1 MGREQAAAARC
12 LPIRQPYSRF
22 YWRRDPCMKNNTA
35 GIEGQLYKDLRL
47 LSARRLGRREVLQWM
62 GAGVVTPLVVGACGG
77 GDGSGGGASSS
88 ACSVIP
94 SETNGPYPGDGT
106 NSLNGTTV
114 NALLLSGIVRS
125 DITASIGSSTTVA
138 AGIPLQVTLHLQNSK
153 SSCAP
158 LSGYAVYLWHCTQ
171 DGLYSMYSTG
181 ITDENYLRGVQVAD
195 SNGSVTFQT
204 IFPGCYSGRMPHMH
218 FEVYASEALATST
231 PAGDG
236 IKTSQIAF
244 PVSVCN
250 AVYATSGYSAS
261 VSNFAAMSF
270 ANDNVFSDGYATQ
283 LASLSGNT
291 STGYTATLNVGIS
304 V

>member
-1 MGREQAAAARC
+1 MAPKAHS
-12 LPIRQPYSRF
+12 L
-22 YWRRDPCMKNNTA
+22 D
-35 GIEGQLYKDLRL
+35 GQLLQDMRVLADNLASRRQALRL
-47 LSARRLGRREVLQWM
+47 LST
-62 GAGVVTPLVVGACGG
+62 GVMAPLSLTACGG
-77 GDGSGGGASSS
+77 GGSSTSSS

-106 NSLNGTTV
+106 NSLNGTLV
-114 NALLLSGIVRS
+114 SALLLSGIVRS
-125 DITASIGSSTTVA
+125 DITSSIVSSTTVA
-138 AGIPLQVTLHLQNSK
+138 TGIPLQITLNLVNSRA
-153 SSCAP
+153 SCAP
-158 LSGYAVYLWHCTQ
+158 LAGYAIYLWHCTQ

-181 ITDENYLRGVQVAD
+181 ITGENYLRGVQVTD

-204 IFPGCYSGRMPHMH
+204 IFPGCYSGRMPHIH
-218 FEVYASEALATST
+218 FEVYASETLATST

-261 VSNFAAMSF
+261 VTNLAAMSF
-270 ANDNVFSDGYATQ
+270 ATDNVFSDGYATQ
-283 LASLSGNT
+283 LATMTGNT
-291 STGYTATLNVGIS
+291 SSGYVAILNVGIS